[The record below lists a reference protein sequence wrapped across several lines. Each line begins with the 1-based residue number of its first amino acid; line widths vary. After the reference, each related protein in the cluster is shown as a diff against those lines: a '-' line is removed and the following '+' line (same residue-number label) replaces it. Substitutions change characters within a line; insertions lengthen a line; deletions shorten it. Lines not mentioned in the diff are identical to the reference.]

1 MVVAIIIIGKDID
14 KIMTFNMFLESLGLA
29 LAAAT
34 IYYFRKEHDKKL
46 KARWTYI
53 TPYTTAFYILT
64 YVFVII
70 SVTIK
75 SPTGSMLAILLM
87 TGLFMIFLSQEN

>member
-53 TPYTTAFYILT
+53 YAVHNCIL
-64 YVFVII
+64 YFNLRICNH
-70 SVTIK
+70 
-75 SPTGSMLAILLM
+75 
-87 TGLFMIFLSQEN
+87 QRNY